1 MKRTYKSM
9 MGVTLLEIMLVL
21 AIAALVIVMSIRFY
35 QSASTS
41 NKVNAAVSQIQG
53 IVAAVE
59 NYANANSGSYA
70 VDNTKLAPYLPG
82 GSSTVNNPWGAT
94 VTISG
99 TAGASTYTIT
109 YGTAIEK
116 NACDMLTG
124 NLKNSAKLSLGGD
137 CKTVT
142 VTI

>member
-35 QSASTS
+35 QSASNS

-53 IVAAVE
+53 IVAAAE
-59 NYANANSGSYA
+59 NYANANGGKYDFTNA
-70 VDNTKLAPYLPG
+70 TLAPYLPG
-82 GSSTVNNPWGAT
+82 GSGTLNNPWGGSVT
-94 VTISG
+94 VAGG
-99 TAGASTYTIT
+99 TAGTMTIT
-109 YGTAIEK
+109 YSAAIATEPC
-116 NACDMLTG
+116 AMLKG
-124 NLKNSAKLSLGGD
+124 NLEQSNKFKFPD
-137 CKTVT
+137 CKVVT